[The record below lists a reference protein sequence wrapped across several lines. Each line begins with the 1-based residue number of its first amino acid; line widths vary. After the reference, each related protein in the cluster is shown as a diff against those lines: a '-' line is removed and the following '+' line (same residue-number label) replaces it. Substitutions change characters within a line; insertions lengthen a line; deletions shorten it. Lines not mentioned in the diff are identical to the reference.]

1 VNKNIFKYIGAAFN
15 EINSLSCMYYAN
27 CNSSTLGNYNRT
39 SQCEQNIYSRSPSLV
54 SQECSATD
62 NFCYGYYYNYTNYLN
77 NALLGYFYY
86 QVGCYYL
93 PTNLSPTYGIDL
105 LKQYDSNSMTYSYVR
120 NLSSYDDQANTTIFI
135 KPIQYGLKY
144 FFCNTSNCNSQAGA
158 CFSAELVQIVF
169 SSNLTSVGNF
179 TSLPIYQSCS
189 TGSNSS
195 LPTFKL
201 TIAIGLRV
209 NQVFI
214 SDYNNLN
221 SAASLSFIQNFT
233 KFVNNYYLF

>member
-1 VNKNIFKYIGAAFN
+1 MNKNIFKYIGAAFN

-27 CNSSTLGNYNRT
+27 CNSSALGFYNST
-39 SQCEQNIYSRSPSLV
+39 SPCWQNIYLRSPSLV

-62 NFCYGYYYNYTNYLN
+62 NFCFGYYQNYTNYLN
-77 NALLGYFYY
+77 NALLGYYY
-86 QVGCYYL
+86 YLVGCYYL
-93 PTNLSPTYGIDL
+93 PTNLSLTYGIDL
-105 LKQYDSNSMTYSYVR
+105 LKQYDSYSFVH
-120 NLSSYDDQANTTIFI
+120 NLSSYDGI
-135 KPIQYGLKY
+135 KSPIQIGFKY
-144 FFCNTSNCNSQAGA
+144 LLCNTSNCNSQAGA
-158 CFSAELVQIVF
+158 CISAELVQIYY
-169 SSNLTSVGNF
+169 SSNRTSVGNL

-189 TGSNSS
+189 TESSSS

-233 KFVNNYYLF
+233 KFVNYYYLF

>member
-1 VNKNIFKYIGAAFN
+1 MNKNIFKYIGVAFN

-27 CNSSTLGNYNRT
+27 CNSSALGYYYSPPT
-39 SQCEQNIYSRSPSLV
+39 SLCMQNMYSRSPSLV
-54 SQECSATD
+54 SRECSFASAK
-62 NFCYGYYYNYTNYLN
+62 FCFTIYLSYTNYLTN
-77 NALLGYFYY
+77 SLLGYLSDL
-86 QVGCYYL
+86 GCYYNQNHIR
-93 PTNLSPTYGIDL
+93 PTNLSTNL
-105 LKQYDSNSMTYSYVR
+105 YDFYS
-120 NLSSYDDQANTTIFI
+120 NLSSTLN
-135 KPIQYGLKY
+135 KPILKGEKY
-144 FFCNTSNCNSQAGA
+144 IFCNTSNCNSQAGA
-158 CFSAELVQIVF
+158 CFSAELVQDVF
-169 SSNLTSVGNF
+169 SSNLTSVGNL

-233 KFVNNYYLF
+233 KFVNYYYLF